1 MYLNLLNLQF
11 IYLFS
16 HPGSAVDTLQI
27 TIALTS
33 GVNFFH
39 FCCAESTGT
48 FTGIP
53 CLLTMPTML
62 TLMFNLYMFPQKSLI
77 SCLIITLVLVTLKYY
92 TLIV

>member
-1 MYLNLLNLQF
+1 MKPCISIYLIYNLF
-11 IYLFS
+11 IYFLIL
-16 HPGSAVDTLQI
+16 AVDTLQI

-39 FCCAESTGT
+39 FSCAEST
-48 FTGIP
+48 
-53 CLLTMPTML
+53 LLTML